1 MVSAVSAR
9 VSTAV
14 NRVVIVICDS
24 LRADLI
30 TARGARFLAELAK
43 CSARFANHRGVF
55 PSTTR
60 TSAASIATGCLPA
73 RHGLLGNTMALD
85 EGDGLVCLSVGKPD
99 FRDRL
104 HRATGR
110 TLHRPTL
117 AERLGHAGETA
128 IAFSN
133 VSPGAAYFL
142 DPDGFGWVYNPAGSF
157 GPGRRPLPVEDGL
170 AIAKGEA
177 GDTAATERFCEEVLR
192 RRAPALA
199 LLWLSEPDYTGHNMP
214 LGSPAHRR
222 AIASADNNVRRVAET
237 VADLDPTGERI
248 LFIVGS
254 DHGMETVDK
263 TIDLDGLLV
272 EAGLKTEMASSDV
285 VVAPNGTA
293 ALLYFTDP
301 VGALVGEVARFLETQ
316 DWVGRAFVGNG
327 LAEIGLPT
335 NGALQIALTLKTDA
349 RANPHGVPGHS
360 HIVRDSL
367 EPKNCTG
374 FGQHGGLGNNEQ
386 SPFLFISGGSFVP
399 GTYRGRSSLI
409 DIAPTVLR
417 HLGLAAAGMDGRA
430 LPCHPQGSTLQAQ
443 SDNP

>member
-1 MVSAVSAR
+1 M
-9 VSTAV
+9 

-30 TARGARFLAELAK
+30 TEADAPFLSELAQR
-43 CSARFANHRGVF
+43 SARFANHTSVF

-117 AERLGHAGETA
+117 AERVRRAGETA
-128 IAFSN
+128 IAISN

-157 GPGRRPLPVEDGL
+157 GPGRRPLLAEEGL
-170 AIAKGEA
+170 AIAKGAA
-177 GDTAATERFCEEVLR
+177 GDDVATDRFCEEVLG
-192 RRAPALA
+192 RRAPAVA
-199 LLWLSEPDYTGHNMP
+199 TLWLSEPDYTGHHTP
-214 LGSPAHRR
+214 LGSPAHRQ
-222 AIASADNNVRRVAET
+222 AIACADANARRVAET
-237 VADLDPTGERI
+237 VRALDPAGERI

-254 DHGMETVDK
+254 DHGMETVDD

-272 EAGLKTEMASSDV
+272 DAGLKRSPTSSDV

-293 ALLYFTDP
+293 ALLYFAEP
-301 VGALVGEVARFLETQ
+301 SGPLIEQVARFLETQ
-316 DWVGRAFVGNG
+316 EWVGRAFVGAD
-327 LAEIGLPT
+327 LAAAGLPT
-335 NGALQIALTLKTDA
+335 NSPMQIALTLKPDE

-360 HIVRDSL
+360 YIVRDSL
-367 EPKNCTG
+367 EPKDCTG
-374 FGQHGGLGNNEQ
+374 FGQHGGLGRNEQ
-386 SPFLFISGGSFVP
+386 RPFLFISGGGFQS
-399 GTYRGRSSLI
+399 GTHHYRTSLI
-409 DIAPTVLR
+409 DIAPMVLR
-417 HLGLAAAGMDGRA
+417 HLGLPANEMDGQPLPLRA
-430 LPCHPQGSTLQAQ
+430 P
-443 SDNP
+443 